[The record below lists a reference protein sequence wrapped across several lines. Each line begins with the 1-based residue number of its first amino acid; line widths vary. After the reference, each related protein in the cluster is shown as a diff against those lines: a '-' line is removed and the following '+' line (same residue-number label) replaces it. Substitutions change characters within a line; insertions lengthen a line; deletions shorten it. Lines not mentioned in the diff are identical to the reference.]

1 MKQARLK
8 RLAEEQRKTIRF
20 ILRVKRYGI
29 STLEPDIKWWYTN
42 NEEGD

>member
-8 RLAEEQRKTIRF
+8 RLAEEHRKNMRF
-20 ILRVKRYGI
+20 VLRVKRYGI
-29 STLEPDIKWWYTN
+29 ASLEPDLNWWYTN